1 MTLNPADSAFAADL
15 QTRLSQDVFRKADA
29 RYFEEPHG
37 RVEGQAGLVL
47 APRTVDQVAT
57 IVSAAAHAR
66 VPVIPYGGGTGLV
79 GGQVSLDGPVPVILS
94 LERLNRVRA
103 VYPSENVLI
112 VEAGV
117 ILADVQAAA
126 EKVDRLF
133 PLSLAAEGTARIG
146 GNLATNA
153 GGVNVLRYGNA
164 RDLCLGLEAVLPDG
178 SVWNGLSRLR
188 KDNTGYDLRN
198 LLIGSEGTLGI
209 ITAAALKMS
218 PRPAQQ
224 GTALMVLS
232 SPQAALDLLSLARDQ
247 IGEGISAFEL
257 MNRQGLEFLAE
268 TLPHVR
274 QPFED
279 KPEWCVLIEIGV
291 VQALDPIKV
300 FETLFEAAAEAGLV
314 MDGLIAQSKGQS
326 DEFWSVRENMPEAN
340 RRMAAV
346 SSHDI
351 SIPISVIPDFIAA
364 ARDRIATIGEFRT
377 NCFGHV
383 GDGNLHFNVFPMP
396 GKTRADHADQRSDIK
411 YAIHDLVHEMHGS
424 ISAEHGIGRLKVDDL
439 ERYGDPV
446 KLAAMRAI
454 KAALDPLGILNPG
467 AVLRC

>member
-47 APRTVDQVAT
+47 APRTVDQVVT

>member
-1 MTLNPADSAFAADL
+1 M
-15 QTRLSQDVFRKADA
+15 
-29 RYFEEPHG
+29 
-37 RVEGQAGLVL
+37 
-47 APRTVDQVAT
+47 
-57 IVSAAAHAR
+57 
-66 VPVIPYGGGTGLV
+66 
-79 GGQVSLDGPVPVILS
+79 
-94 LERLNRVRA
+94 
-103 VYPSENVLI
+103 
-112 VEAGV
+112 
-117 ILADVQAAA
+117 
-126 EKVDRLF
+126 
-133 PLSLAAEGTARIG
+133 
-146 GNLATNA
+146 
-153 GGVNVLRYGNA
+153 
-164 RDLCLGLEAVLPDG
+164 
-178 SVWNGLSRLR
+178 
-188 KDNTGYDLRN
+188 
-198 LLIGSEGTLGI
+198 
-209 ITAAALKMS
+209 
-218 PRPAQQ
+218 
-224 GTALMVLS
+224 
-232 SPQAALDLLSLARDQ
+232 
-247 IGEGISAFEL
+247 
-257 MNRQGLEFLAE
+257 
-268 TLPHVR
+268 
-274 QPFED
+274 
-279 KPEWCVLIEIGV
+279 